1 MGHMIAEELDRRDLK
16 IMAAKMYYFEGRSQE
31 EISKMI
37 HLSRPSVSRLLNDC
51 IKEGIVQIY
60 IDEVSSYGIRLA
72 DQIKERYAL
81 KHVIVVP
88 QSHSTESAKEK
99 VGQAA
104 AFYLKSIL
112 TSGMLVGISW
122 GSTVFNTIN
131 NIKQDINLKCDVI
144 ELIGG
149 RENQTQDTDANMMAL
164 KLAKTLNGN
173 CYLLQAPF
181 MVQSKVL
188 HDLLLEE
195 PHIKS
200 HFEMIQRT
208 NIALVGL
215 GSTHPELSAQFR
227 SGHISMRD
235 TEKLMQE
242 GVVGDVCG
250 SYIDIEGN
258 ICNSALNE
266 RMIAVSLEHLRAIPT
281 VIGVAAGEQ
290 KAEIITAALR
300 GKYIDTLITD
310 ESAAIRVLEYE
321 L

>member
-1 MGHMIAEELDRRDLK
+1 MIAEELDRRDLK

-112 TSGMLVGISW
+112 ASGMLVGISW

>member
-1 MGHMIAEELDRRDLK
+1 MSADDLDRRDQK
-16 IMAAKMYYFEGRSQE
+16 ILAAKMYYFEGLSQE

-37 HLSRPSVSRLLNDC
+37 HLSRPSVSRLLSDC

-60 IDEVSSYGIRLA
+60 IDEVSSFGIRLA
-72 DQIKERYAL
+72 DQIKERYQL

-88 QSHSTESAKEK
+88 QSHSVEAAKEK

-104 AFYLKSIL
+104 AYYLKSIL

-131 NIKQDINLKCDVI
+131 NIKQDVNLKCDVI

-149 RENQTQDTDANMMAL
+149 RENQTQDTDANMMTL
-164 KLAKTLNGN
+164 KLAKILNGN

-195 PHIKS
+195 PHIKN
-200 HFEMIQRT
+200 HFEIIERT

-215 GSTHPELSAQFR
+215 GYTHPELSAQFR

-242 GVVGDVCG
+242 GVVGDICG
-250 SYIDIEGN
+250 SYIDIQGN

-300 GKYIDTLITD
+300 GKYIDMLITD

-321 L
+321 S

>member
-1 MGHMIAEELDRRDLK
+1 MIAEELDRRDLK

-235 TEKLMQE
+235 TEKLMKE

>member
-112 TSGMLVGISW
+112 ASGMLVGISW

>member
-1 MGHMIAEELDRRDLK
+1 MIAEELDRRDLK

>member
-1 MGHMIAEELDRRDLK
+1 MGADDIDRRDLK
-16 IMAAKMYYFEGRSQE
+16 IMAAKMYYFEGLSQE
-31 EISKMI
+31 EISKKI

-60 IDEVSSYGIRLA
+60 IDEVSSFGIKLA
-72 DQIKERYAL
+72 DQIKERYQL

-88 QSHSTESAKEK
+88 QSHSVEAAKEK

-104 AFYLKSIL
+104 AYYLQSIL

-131 NIKQDINLKCDVI
+131 NIKQNVNLKCDVI

-149 RENQTQDTDANMMAL
+149 RENQTQDIDANMMTL
-164 KLAKTLNGN
+164 KLAKILNGN

-195 PHIKS
+195 PHIKN
-200 HFEMIQRT
+200 HFDMIQRT

-227 SGHISMRD
+227 SGHISIWD

-242 GVVGDVCG
+242 GVVGDICG
-250 SYIDIEGN
+250 SYIDIKGN

-266 RMIAVSLEHLRAIPT
+266 RMIAVSLENLRVIPT
-281 VIGVAAGEQ
+281 VIGVAAGEK

-321 L
+321 A

>member
-1 MGHMIAEELDRRDLK
+1 MSADDLDRRDQK
-16 IMAAKMYYFEGRSQE
+16 ILAAKMYYFEGLSQE

-37 HLSRPSVSRLLNDC
+37 HLSRPSVSRLLSDC

-60 IDEVSSYGIRLA
+60 IDEVSSFGIRLA
-72 DQIKERYAL
+72 DQIKERYQL

-88 QSHSTESAKEK
+88 QSHSVEAAKEK

-104 AFYLKSIL
+104 AYYLKSIL

-131 NIKQDINLKCDVI
+131 NIKQDVNLKCDVI

-149 RENQTQDTDANMMAL
+149 RENQTQDTDANMMTL
-164 KLAKTLNGN
+164 KLAKILNGN

-195 PHIKS
+195 PHIKN
-200 HFEMIQRT
+200 HFEIIERT

-242 GVVGDVCG
+242 GVVGDICG
-250 SYIDIEGN
+250 SYIDIQGN

-321 L
+321 S

>member
-1 MGHMIAEELDRRDLK
+1 MIAEELDRRDLK

-235 TEKLMQE
+235 TEKLMKE

-321 L
+321 P

>member
-1 MGHMIAEELDRRDLK
+1 MIAEELDRRDLK

-235 TEKLMQE
+235 TEKLMKE

-250 SYIDIEGN
+250 SYIDIEGD

-321 L
+321 P